1 VAALGIW
8 AMDIAKRGFCQF
20 EFHGLIKSVCKQKN
34 GLAATLITTYFNS
47 HDYLL
52 NSENFMLKGKT
63 ALVTGSTS
71 GIGLGIA
78 QALAKQGANIVLNG
92 FGDIEGSKAQVAALG
107 VKVGYHGADMS
118 KPAEIEDMMRFAAA
132 EFGRVDILVNNAGI
146 QHVARIENFPVERWD
161 AIIAIN
167 MSSAF
172 HATRLALP
180 AMLAADEGRGWGR
193 IINVASIHGLVASAE
208 KSAYVT
214 AKHGVVGLT
223 KVTALENATT
233 GVTCN
238 AICPGWVLTPLVQK
252 QVDAKAL
259 AQNIST
265 EAATKQLLGEK
276 EPSMQF
282 TTPEEL
288 GALAVF
294 FCSPAGNNVRGVAWN
309 MDGGWT
315 AQ

>member
-1 VAALGIW
+1 
-8 AMDIAKRGFCQF
+8 
-20 EFHGLIKSVCKQKN
+20 
-34 GLAATLITTYFNS
+34 
-47 HDYLL
+47 
-52 NSENFMLKGKT
+52 MLKGKT

-78 QALAKQGANIVLNG
+78 KALAAQGANIVLNG
-92 FGDIEGSKAQVAALG
+92 FGDVQGPTAEVTALG
-107 VKVGYHGADMS
+107 VQVAYHGADMS
-118 KPAEIEDMMRFAAA
+118 KPAEIEAMMKFAA
-132 EFGRVDILVNNAGI
+132 ERFGRVDILVNNAGI

-167 MSSAF
+167 LSSAF

-180 AMLAADEGRGWGR
+180 AMKAANWGR
-193 IINVASIHGLVASAE
+193 IINVASVHGLVASAE

-252 QVDAKAL
+252 QVDAKA
-259 AQNIST
+259 
-265 EAATKQLLGEK
+265 AALGLSDADATSLLLGEK
-276 EPSMQF
+276 EPSQQF

-294 FCSPAGNNVRGVAWN
+294 FCSAAGNNVRGVAWN

>member
-1 VAALGIW
+1 
-8 AMDIAKRGFCQF
+8 
-20 EFHGLIKSVCKQKN
+20 
-34 GLAATLITTYFNS
+34 
-47 HDYLL
+47 
-52 NSENFMLKGKT
+52 MLKNKT

-78 QALAKQGANIVLNG
+78 KALARQGANIVLNG
-92 FGDIEGSKAQVAALG
+92 FGDVEGPKAEIAALG
-107 VKVGYHGADMS
+107 VKVAYHGADMS
-118 KPAEIEDMMRFAAA
+118 RVEQIEDMVKFAQAQW
-132 EFGRVDILVNNAGI
+132 GSLNILVNNAGI
-146 QHVARIENFPVERWD
+146 QHVGRIENFPTERWD

-167 MSSAF
+167 LSSAF
-172 HATRLALP
+172 HATRCALP
-180 AMLAADEGRGWGR
+180 AMQAANWGR
-193 IINVASIHGLVASAE
+193 IINVASVHGLVASAE
-208 KSAYVT
+208 KSAYVA

-252 QVDAKAL
+252 QVDAKA
-259 AQNIST
+259 
-265 EAATKQLLGEK
+265 AALGVSNEDAKKVLLGEK

-288 GALAVF
+288 GELAVF

-309 MDGGWT
+309 MDGGWV